1 MQFLYHER
9 AKNATL
15 TLDAK
20 AYSHVL
26 KVRRAKIGDR
36 LFVRNMVDDILY
48 EYAIVSINKK
58 EANLDLIDEKHLKI
72 EADKILHV
80 GWCVVDPKIIE
91 KTLPFLNELGVT
103 TISFVY
109 CEFSQQHF
117 KIDLDRLKRILI
129 NSSQQCG
136 RSHLMNIEVFDTL
149 AAYVARY
156 PECKIIDFSNNSL
169 KNEADFT
176 TFLIGCEGGFSS
188 AERDLFPP
196 EKRVGLQSPMILR
209 SETALLSLCS
219 HLLT

>member
-1 MQFLYHER
+1 MQFLYHEL
-9 AKNATL
+9 AKDATL

-36 LFVRNMVDDILY
+36 LFVRNMIDDILY
-48 EYAIVSINKK
+48 EYTITSINKK
-58 EANLDLIDEKHLKI
+58 YANLDLIGEKYLKI
-72 EADKILHV
+72 EAEKAIHV
-80 GWCVVDPKIIE
+80 GWCVVDPKMIE
-91 KTLPFLNELGVT
+91 KTLPFLNELGVS

-109 CEFSQQHF
+109 CEFSQQQF

-136 RSHLMNIEVFDTL
+136 RSHLMHLEVFDTL

-156 PECKIIDFSNNSL
+156 PDSKIIDFSENRL
-169 KNEADFT
+169 KNETDGT

-196 EKRVGLQSPMILR
+196 EKRVGLQTPMILR

>member
-9 AKNATL
+9 AKDAAL
-15 TLDAK
+15 RLDTKTYA
-20 AYSHVL
+20 HIL

-36 LFVRNMVDDILY
+36 LDVRNMLDDILY
-48 EYAIVSINKK
+48 EYVITSINKK
-58 EANLDLIDEKHLKI
+58 DANLDLTDEKYLKV
-72 EADKILHV
+72 EADKKLDV

-109 CEFSQQHF
+109 CEFSQRQF

-149 AAYVARY
+149 TAYIAHY

-219 HLLT
+219 HILT